1 MKSQSLAGLLEY
13 RGRLGREIEAE
24 GVGFEPTEAFASL
37 VFKTR
42 AINHSTAPPRA
53 DLAGRAHSPT
63 AGASPNR
70 SRLRP
75 MRSMVMLGTGTRGRA
90 LAPSMT
96 VLSTNLLA
104 VRTRELADMIETLP
118 VSLAPDHQY
127 ERCCELLEQVA
138 IALDLLTT
146 S

>member
-1 MKSQSLAGLLEY
+1 MRRARLL
-13 RGRLGREIEAE
+13 GML
-24 GVGFEPTEAFASL
+24 GVGP
-37 VFKTR
+37 
-42 AINHSTAPPRA
+42 
-53 DLAGRAHSPT
+53 
-63 AGASPNR
+63 
-70 SRLRP
+70 
-75 MRSMVMLGTGTRGRA
+75 RGRA
-90 LAPSMT
+90 LASSMT

-146 S
+146 P